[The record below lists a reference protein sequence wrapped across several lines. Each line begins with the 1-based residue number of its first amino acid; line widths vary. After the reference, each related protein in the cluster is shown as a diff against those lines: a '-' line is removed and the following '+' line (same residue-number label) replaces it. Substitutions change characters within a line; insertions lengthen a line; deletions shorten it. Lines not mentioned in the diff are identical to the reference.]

1 MDDATAAVGHRA
13 STLNPITR
21 QPARS
26 VPKRRRRFT
35 CLTTL
40 IIYFSTDAGV
50 ISMAEVAQ

>member
-26 VPKRRRRFT
+26 VPKRRRGFT